1 MEGEG
6 QALHYAEV
14 TLRPA
19 QERGFLRD
27 SPTGKV
33 PVAVVDGDPL
43 YGSNLVERLLDEVA
57 VEPRLLYEDPNR
69 LRGGWGCLACRV

>member
-1 MEGEG
+1 MV
-6 QALHYAEV
+6 LHETGLGFETYEV
-14 TLRPA
+14 EL
-19 QERGFLRD
+19 ENKSEEFLRV

-43 YGSNLVERLLDEVA
+43 YGSNVVEQFLDEVA

-69 LRGGWGCLACRV
+69 LRGGWG